1 MKPIKRSLKQILNRN
16 KKSIVLSNSLENLL
30 GELKSKHKYVIVDD
44 YDTLMDSLKNIS
56 SSFFPDFVNFYKFED
71 NQNLIDPIYQD
82 NIHIQNDI
90 RPLIYSPPMQRLNHI
105 RQLSFAYLEYKGA
118 NHTRF
123 DHSLGVYH
131 LTEKVYKK
139 ICENCKLKYS
149 EDELSEL
156 LISALFHD
164 IGHSPF
170 SHSIEFILNDLD
182 LNDKLFAKDILLKYY
197 QNFIENDL
205 GLNFNHILMN
215 ISPLDDIRK
224 IGEKGVDKLPG
235 MVYRICRT
243 ASKFCRLGK

>member
-139 ICENCKLKYS
+139 ILIDGIGLKVIA
-149 EDELSEL
+149 
-156 LISALFHD
+156 IST
-164 IGHSPF
+164 
-170 SHSIEFILNDLD
+170 
-182 LNDKLFAKDILLKYY
+182 
-197 QNFIENDL
+197 
-205 GLNFNHILMN
+205 
-215 ISPLDDIRK
+215 RK
-224 IGEKGVDKLPG
+224 TIFPT
-235 MVYRICRT
+235 IIIP
-243 ASKFCRLGK
+243 RLGDSTNYIEIAAGWNLLVEIGINMGINLDKTIRARKVGHEFNSS